1 MIHIGCD
8 TTFLPFQV
16 PLPLEKQTQTKQKG
30 MKVGNYGVV
39 EVIKPNY
46 QKEIVTATQ

>member
-1 MIHIGCD
+1 
-8 TTFLPFQV
+8 
-16 PLPLEKQTQTKQKG
+16 

-46 QKEIVTATQ
+46 QKEIVTATQWGKIKGYR